1 ALNTLSWASG
11 LGRGAMAVPGPITTV
26 NSLGWHHRIRNHEA
40 ELITSADDIRALLSR
55 MGEVDA
61 DAQYELDFAKSPVQ
75 SLSRNELR
83 IYDA

>member
-1 ALNTLSWASG
+1 
-11 LGRGAMAVPGPITTV
+11 
-26 NSLGWHHRIRNHEA
+26 
-40 ELITSADDIRALLSR
+40 

-83 IYDA
+83 IYDALSQEPHTASTVAKEAGVTVALAVHLLVELEKKGLIERVKNQRQRKSI